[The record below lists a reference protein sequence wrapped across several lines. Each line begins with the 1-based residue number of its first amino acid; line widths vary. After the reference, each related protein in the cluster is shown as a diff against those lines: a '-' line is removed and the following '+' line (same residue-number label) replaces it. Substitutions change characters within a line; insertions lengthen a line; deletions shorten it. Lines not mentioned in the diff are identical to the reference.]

1 MWGLAGFAR
10 LSPCRAA
17 VGGRVQPSAAD
28 RAIIRPLA
36 GILGKGKQCPTRAL
50 LTAPSGLFL
59 DNHGWIFPTPRQLPP
74 FLGLQ
79 VWGRDS
85 YRGGVIVKQGGQPAA
100 LGRVMSYLP
109 AANSVT
115 VQPSATSSGNA
126 SRTRWRRLRMV
137 EPLASD
143 GQT

>member
-85 YRGGVIVKQGGQPAA
+85 YRGGGVIVKQG
-100 LGRVMSYLP
+100 SIEK
-109 AANSVT
+109 T
-115 VQPSATSSGNA
+115 GNKA
-126 SRTRWRRLRMV
+126 R
-137 EPLASD
+137 
-143 GQT
+143 

>member
-1 MWGLAGFAR
+1 MDGFFQHHAN
-10 LSPCRAA
+10 SHPSWVCRF
-17 VGGRVQPSAAD
+17 GGVTVTGGVRDSY
-28 RAIIRPLA
+28 R
-36 GILGKGKQCPTRAL
+36 G
-50 LTAPSGLFL
+50 
-59 DNHGWIFPTPRQLPP
+59 
-74 FLGLQ
+74 
-79 VWGRDS
+79 GRDS

>member
-1 MWGLAGFAR
+1 MIIWINGPFGAGKTTLAKRLRDRRSKSLIFDPEEIGFVVKETVPMR
-10 LSPCRAA
+10 LVYNR
-17 VGGRVQPSAAD
+17 VG
-28 RAIIRPLA
+28 
-36 GILGKGKQCPTRAL
+36 
-50 LTAPSGLFL
+50 
-59 DNHGWIFPTPRQLPP
+59 
-74 FLGLQ
+74 
-79 VWGRDS
+79 
-85 YRGGVIVKQGGQPAA
+85 GGQPAA